1 MRWIRAHHFSSVC
14 QGRQNNFISLKK
26 IAKKNI
32 LVAEDDKVISNAL
45 SVLLKGDGYNVVSVL
60 EGGEII
66 TQVKKTSPDLIV
78 LDVSMP
84 GVNGYEICQ
93 KLKKN
98 RILARIPI
106 IMMSASN
113 DIAKRSIESGAND
126 FIAKPFDVLNLLGK
140 IKEHLK

>member
-1 MRWIRAHHFSSVC
+1 M
-14 QGRQNNFISLKK
+14 KK

>member
-14 QGRQNNFISLKK
+14 LGRQNNFISLKK

-32 LVAEDDKVISNAL
+32 LVAEDDKAISNAL

-66 TQVKKTSPDLIV
+66 TQVKKTSPNLIV

-98 RILARIPI
+98 KVLARIPI

-113 DIAKRSIESGAND
+113 DIPKRSIESGAND
-126 FIAKPFDVLNLLGK
+126 FIEKPFDVLNLLGK
-140 IKEHLK
+140 IKEHIK